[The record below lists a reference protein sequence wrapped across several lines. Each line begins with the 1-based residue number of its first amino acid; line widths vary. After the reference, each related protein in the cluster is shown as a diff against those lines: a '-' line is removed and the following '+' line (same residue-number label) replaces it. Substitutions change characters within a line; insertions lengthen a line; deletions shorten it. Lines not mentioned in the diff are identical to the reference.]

1 MKMQRY
7 LAASVSAVTVA
18 VVLTAASAVAHH
30 STEPY
35 YDRAKQVEAL
45 GKITMFKFFN
55 PHALLYVAAPAPDA
69 TGKVVE
75 WQIELGA
82 PISLRRTGWTPET
95 MKAGMEVKVVG
106 APSKL
111 EGTYGMCCARITR
124 PDGSPITPGGRVQE
138 EQQPPR

>member
-1 MKMQRY
+1 MNMQRY
-7 LAASVSAVTVA
+7 LAASLAAVAVA
-18 VVLTAASAVAHH
+18 VVLTAASAAAHH

-35 YDRAKQVEAL
+35 YDRTKQVEAL

-55 PHALLYVAAPAPDA
+55 PHALLYVQAPDA
-69 TGKVVE
+69 AGKVVD

-82 PISLRRTGWTPET
+82 PISLRRTGWTPDT

-106 APSKL
+106 APSKV

-138 EQQPPR
+138 EQAPPR